1 MQHVLHCCNAS
12 FSLQRQTRIVPVNGV
27 KAINVPKKLPLFVLL
42 LLGLLICHSCSKDGL
57 NQRLV
62 RVKIE
67 TNSDEPVRIYGIKDS
82 GENGIVIKRNF
93 ESAFKAEKEFFSIE
107 ARCKDE
113 NTLITIK
120 VWVNGKLKKNV
131 SGNKFLTSGEI

>member
-1 MQHVLHCCNAS
+1 MQRS
-12 FSLQRQTRIVPVNGV
+12 
-27 KAINVPKKLPLFVLL
+27 KNVPKKLPLFILL

-107 ARCKDE
+107 AWCKDE

-120 VWVNGKLKKNV
+120 VWVKREAQKECIGQQV
-131 SGNKFLTSGEI
+131 SDEWKYLISKVRIFAFLDKRNTE

>member
-1 MQHVLHCCNAS
+1 MQRSKNVFKQL
-12 FSLQRQTRIVPVNGV
+12 PV
-27 KAINVPKKLPLFVLL
+27 FVLL

-62 RVKIE
+62 RVKVE
-67 TNSDEPVRIYGIKDS
+67 VNSDEPVKLYGIKDS

-131 SGNKFLTSGEI
+131 SGNKFLTSGDI